1 MHLTACVDHHCE
13 AAATQAQKAEVYT
26 MSYLVVVTRAG
37 HDVVQSMKASQ
48 CAVGSIKV
56 VITNH
61 HAMACMIWH
70 DLQLL
75 TDFR

>member
-1 MHLTACVDHHCE
+1 MEHHCE
-13 AAATQAQKAEVYT
+13 AAAIQAQNADVYT
-26 MSYLVVVTRAG
+26 MSDLDVCVTRAG
-37 HDVVQSMKASQ
+37 HDVVQSMKASL
-48 CAVGSIKV
+48 CAVVSIKI